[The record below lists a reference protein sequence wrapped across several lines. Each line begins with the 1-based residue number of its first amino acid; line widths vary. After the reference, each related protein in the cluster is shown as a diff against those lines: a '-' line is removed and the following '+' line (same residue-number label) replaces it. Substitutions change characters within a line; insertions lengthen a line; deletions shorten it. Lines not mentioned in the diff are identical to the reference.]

1 MRRNFLFELG
11 EYTLLAVPVL
21 RDNFVYLIC
30 REEQAVLIDAGE
42 ARPVLKTLEQKNLQ
56 LTEMFITHTHHDHV
70 GGCRELCERIGAL
83 AISPAVEAREYDVL
97 GTRCRSL
104 STPGHVAVHKI
115 YSFAELGLLV
125 TGDTLINGA
134 CGRLLGGTAEQLF
147 ESLQRIKSFPD
158 ETLILGGHDYLE
170 ENMRFALEEEPGN
183 ADMQARLA
191 LYQRDPAAAIF
202 VTLAEEKRTNPFL
215 RVDSLEAFTALRARK
230 DLF

>member
-1 MRRNFLFELG
+1 
-11 EYTLLAVPVL
+11 
-21 RDNFVYLIC
+21 
-30 REEQAVLIDAGE
+30 
-42 ARPVLKTLEQKNLQ
+42 
-56 LTEMFITHTHHDHV
+56 V